1 MYVIWNGK
9 IWSTYR
15 LSEGWRKYTGSESHA
30 DHIHISMAWNGAL
43 ERTSWWTGKAAATDY
58 GPCPAI
64 EGELAPK
71 YSGPRATPCPAPTPI
86 MSLTGKPVLKLEST
100 GPYVK
105 QLQRL
110 LAVTPVS
117 GYFGPVTDAALRK
130 YQGSHN
136 IKVTGITYG
145 NTWDALRAAP
155 VTAGSGSP
163 ASTPSTSSGTQAR
176 AFPNLLARMKYKV
189 KKGDTLSG
197 IAKHWRSSVSAIKTV
212 NKLRSNTIRR
222 GQVLVIPVRSS
233 LTRYSWTT
241 IRKGNHN
248 KTVLALQ
255 KALRMPKKYRTG
267 LYGSIT
273 RRYVKKFERA
283 HHLRVDGIAGPE
295 VWRALGA

>member
-1 MYVIWNGK
+1 
-9 IWSTYR
+9 
-15 LSEGWRKYTGSESHA
+15 
-30 DHIHISMAWNGAL
+30 
-43 ERTSWWTGKAAATDY
+43 
-58 GPCPAI
+58 
-64 EGELAPK
+64 
-71 YSGPRATPCPAPTPI
+71 
-86 MSLTGKPVLKLEST
+86 
-100 GPYVK
+100 
-105 QLQRL
+105 
-110 LAVTPVS
+110 
-117 GYFGPVTDAALRK
+117 
-130 YQGSHN
+130 
-136 IKVTGITYG
+136 
-145 NTWDALRAAP
+145 
-155 VTAGSGSP
+155 
-163 ASTPSTSSGTQAR
+163 
-176 AFPNLLARMKYKV
+176 
-189 KKGDTLSG
+189 
-197 IAKHWRSSVSAIKTV
+197 VSAIKTV